1 MTNDEYTAVSQRHQ
15 RNLKRSINQFGN
27 GSIRYEY
34 ILTREQ
40 LINAYLTRMDDL
52 GYALKV
58 EPKRDRFV
66 INKEVMRKAIE
77 QATTQALKEFSQ
89 QIYVFLNND
98 VNDLIERNAYSIL
111 NNVFSLGSTSKKPMD
126 VGA

>member
-1 MTNDEYTAVSQRHQ
+1 MTDAKAYAQRHQ
-15 RNLKRSINQFGN
+15 RNLKKRAGLAGN
-27 GSIRYEY
+27 GSIKYEY
-34 ILTREQ
+34 ILSQEDLT
-40 LINAYLTRMDDL
+40 NAYLTRMDDL

-111 NNVFSLGSTSKKPMD
+111 NDVFSLGSTPKKPAD
-126 VGA
+126 AGA